1 MIKWFIMQQPCFQWP
16 CYCTQ
21 IIYDEQYW
29 RQRQACRVFQW
40 CCRASN
46 SHLTRQFSQL
56 QWSKISCIF
65 HSSRWS
71 VYSFS
76 TSWGWSHLSPTNS
89 FTFLYKAVVGPSH
102 LLHHSGFIIFILYDS
117 LRVAFCHGFA
127 TRVHR
132 QQNSGVVLSLG
143 NVAGVRDHL
152 DVDQLFWNDPNAFN
166 LFLLA
171 LQELKYPSMTAD
183 IMGYFETA
191 GTYQA
196 GHT

>member
-1 MIKWFIMQQPCFQWP
+1 M
-16 CYCTQ
+16 
-21 IIYDEQYW
+21 
-29 RQRQACRVFQW
+29 
-40 CCRASN
+40 
-46 SHLTRQFSQL
+46 
-56 QWSKISCIF
+56 
-65 HSSRWS
+65 
-71 VYSFS
+71 
-76 TSWGWSHLSPTNS
+76 
-89 FTFLYKAVVGPSH
+89 
-102 LLHHSGFIIFILYDS
+102 
-117 LRVAFCHGFA
+117 
-127 TRVHR
+127 
-132 QQNSGVVLSLG
+132 VLSLG